1 MRRHKDVCINQSI
14 NLYLSD
20 SKYNIAIG
28 EHSCGQDSEAE
39 ALITALEK
47 KIELEIKIKIK

>member
-1 MRRHKDVCINQSI
+1 MRLSINQSI

-47 KIELEIKIKIK
+47 K